1 MRHAGGDADS
11 GESSVKA
18 KRVVA
23 VGGAD
28 EGDFEPP
35 GSRELILKGKE
46 KNKDEHSGRCLLFR
60 RWQLVSQATWLLLLV
75 G

>member
-1 MRHAGGDADS
+1 MGQTR
-11 GESSVKA
+11 ETSSPQEA
-18 KRVVA
+18 
-23 VGGAD
+23 
-28 EGDFEPP
+28 
-35 GSRELILKGKE
+35 ELILKGKE

>member
-23 VGGAD
+23 MGGAD

-35 GSRELILKGKE
+35 GSRVNTQREGE
-46 KNKDEHSGRCLLFR
+46 EQR
-60 RWQLVSQATWLLLLV
+60 
-75 G
+75 